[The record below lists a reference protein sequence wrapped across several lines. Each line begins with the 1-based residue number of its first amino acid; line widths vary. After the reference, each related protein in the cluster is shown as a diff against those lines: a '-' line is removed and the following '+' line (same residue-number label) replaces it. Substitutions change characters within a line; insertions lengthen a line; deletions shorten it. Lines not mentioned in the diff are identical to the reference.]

1 MRVAGVTS
9 AHAAGATSL
18 AAGLAGQIA
27 GDERVLLVDLN
38 PDLAQLATLLDLDD
52 SANVYH
58 LAHRARLEPVTAAML
73 DEHIRWHE
81 GLAVLP
87 GATDPSQAHL
97 ISDHFVN
104 GLLDVAAGAYSWVVI
119 DLGRVRPDLHPV
131 APRGVLLWIVT
142 PSPLGLAA
150 FDRRFQ
156 QLRAADVPWLQ
167 RVQVVVNQA
176 AEDSLLGVAEFLER
190 EYGVAV
196 AGTVPYEP
204 GFWRGLEISH
214 SLQAFSAEL
223 RDEERYVSW
232 FGRSALRTRR
242 ALEAVVGRVEVS
254 VVEQNRVGAEA

>member
-18 AAGLAGQIA
+18 AAGLAGRLA

-38 PDLAQLATLLDLDD
+38 PELAQLAPLLDLDD

-58 LAHRARLEPVTAAML
+58 LAHHARLESVSTAML
-73 DEHIRWHE
+73 DEHVRWHE

-87 GATDPSQAHL
+87 GATDPSQAQL
-97 ISDHFVN
+97 IRDHFVN
-104 GLLDVAAGAYSWVVI
+104 GLLDAAAGAYSWVVI
-119 DLGRVRPDLHPV
+119 DLGRVRSDVYP
-131 APRGVLLWIVT
+131 AAARGVLLWIVT

-176 AEDSLLGVAEFLER
+176 AEDSLLGVAEFLEG
-190 EYGVAV
+190 EYGVDV
-196 AGTVPYEP
+196 VGTVPYEP
-204 GFWRGLEISH
+204 AFWRGLELSH
-214 SLQAFSAEL
+214 SLQAFSAEV
-223 RDEERYVSW
+223 RDEGRYISW
-232 FGRSALRTRR
+232 FGRPALRARR
-242 ALEAVVGRVEVS
+242 ALEAVMGRVVVS
-254 VVEQNRVGAEA
+254 AVEKEKVGAEV